1 MSELWKIPFDFTVKI
16 KLYTLTILKLLQRLT
31 RMVGLIAFVR
41 PDSCVMGEKIYVRN
55 TIITYQVFGIMTTP
69 ATVTMSMGLPADARA
84 VKFFSAP
91 FTKFILT

>member
-69 ATVTMSMGLPADARA
+69 ATVTMSMGLPADALLSW
-84 VKFFSAP
+84 FLHHHQDS
-91 FTKFILT
+91 FIVT